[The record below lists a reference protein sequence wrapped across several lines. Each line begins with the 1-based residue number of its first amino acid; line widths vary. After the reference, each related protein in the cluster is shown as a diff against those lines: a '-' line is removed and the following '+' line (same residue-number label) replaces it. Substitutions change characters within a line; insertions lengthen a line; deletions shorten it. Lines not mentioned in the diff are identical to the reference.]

1 MFANSLMEMLHALWI
16 KADSSLLQLGCCLRY
31 AVRWEG
37 RGRKW
42 WRCWWR
48 ASSCKWWALLWFS
61 SSGTPS
67 PNGVTATTLHTLCCY
82 SHSHQVIA
90 WVHALTYFILPYSIV
105 ESSIFKSYRCSQ
117 EEFYSF
123 RTLCK
128 KKEFQVNE
136 RQSSTEKMGFLYLFH
151 PGFKIDDVEFWRF
164 LNILQIC
171 FWMRD
176 RQKVIAEISQL
187 FCMFYVVA
195 AVFHAIL
202 KISLGC

>member
-1 MFANSLMEMLHALWI
+1 MLPCCSLV
-16 KADSSLLQLGCCLRY
+16 
-31 AVRWEG
+31 AVSGTQCDGRVVEG
-37 RGRKW
+37 SDGGAGGGHR
-42 WRCWWR
+42 R
-48 ASSCKWWALLWFS
+48 AS
-61 SSGTPS
+61 G
-67 PNGVTATTLHTLCCY
+67 GLCCG
-82 SHSHQVIA
+82 SPPLGLHRQMASPPQPCTPFA
-90 WVHALTYFILPYSIV
+90 ATLTLIRWLLEYMLWLTSSYLPYCTVKCSV
-105 ESSIFKSYRCSQ
+105 VMSYRCSQ
-117 EEFYSF
+117 EFFSF